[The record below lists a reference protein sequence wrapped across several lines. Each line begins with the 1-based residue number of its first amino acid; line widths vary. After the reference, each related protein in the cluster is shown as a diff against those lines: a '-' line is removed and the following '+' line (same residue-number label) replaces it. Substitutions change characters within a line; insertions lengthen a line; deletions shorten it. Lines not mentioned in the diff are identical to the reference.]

1 MHKDELMNHT
11 LPARGLRLH
20 WRQFGLLLV
29 VNAFVGAML
38 GLERTLIPVL
48 ATTEFHLVAL
58 SISLTFIVSFGV
70 VKACANLVTGRL
82 ADTLGRRTLLI
93 VGWLCGLPVPWLML
107 YAPAWEWIVFANVLL
122 GLQQG
127 LAWSSAVIMKI
138 DLVSDNE
145 RGKATGLN
153 EFTGYAAMAAS
164 TLLAGWFASAYAIRP
179 TLFWGGIIISA
190 LGLLTSV
197 FLVKETRQLVFD
209 PTKRASHTPFGELFG
224 LVTWRHQSLS
234 SLSFAGLVNNLNDIV
249 VWGLLPTL
257 ALTQQLSVADAA
269 LIGSIYLGVWGGSQ
283 LLTGALS
290 DIIGRKPLIVAGLA
304 VQAGGIACFAQSSQV
319 WWMVGAVVMG
329 LGTGMVYPSLL
340 AAVSD
345 TAVPIWRATALGVYR
360 FWRDIGY
367 VMGALTGGVVADA
380 FGIVSAVWVI
390 AGLTACAAVVV
401 ALRLQKNRVLA

>member
-1 MHKDELMNHT
+1 MNHT

-20 WRQFGLLLV
+20 WRQFGLLLI

-48 ATTEFHLVAL
+48 ATTEFNVIAL
-58 SISLTFIVSFGV
+58 SVSLTFIISFGV

-107 YAPAWEWIVFANVLL
+107 YAPTWEWIVFANVLL

-127 LAWSSAVIMKI
+127 LTWSLAVIMKI
-138 DLVSDNE
+138 DLVADNE

-153 EFTGYAAMAAS
+153 EFTGYAAMAAA
-164 TLLAGWFASAYAIRP
+164 TFLAGWFASAYAIRP

-190 LGLLTSV
+190 LGLLLSV
-197 FLVKETRQLVFD
+197 FFVKETRQLVFD
-209 PTKRASHTPFGELFG
+209 PTKPASHTPFWSLFG
-224 LVTWRHQSLS
+224 LVTWRDQSLS

-257 ALTQQLSVADAA
+257 ALTQKLSVADAA
-269 LIGSIYLGVWGGSQ
+269 LIGSVYLGVWGGSQ

-290 DIIGRKPLIVAGLA
+290 DVLGRKPLIVAGLA
-304 VQAGGIACFAQSSQV
+304 VQAVGIACFGQPSPM
-319 WWMVGAVVMG
+319 WWMIGAVVMG

-345 TAVPIWRATALGVYR
+345 NVVPTWRATALGVYR

-367 VMGALTGGVVADA
+367 VVGALTGGVIADA

-390 AGLTACAAVVV
+390 AGLTASAAVVV
-401 ALRLQKNRVLA
+401 ALRLQKNTVLA

>member
-1 MHKDELMNHT
+1 
-11 LPARGLRLH
+11 
-20 WRQFGLLLV
+20 
-29 VNAFVGAML
+29 ML

-48 ATTEFHLVAL
+48 ATTEFNLVAL

-93 VGWLCGLPVPWLML
+93 VGWVFGLPVPWLML

-127 LAWSSAVIMKI
+127 LSWSSAVIMKI
-138 DLVSDNE
+138 DLVADNE

-164 TLLAGWFASAYAIRP
+164 TFLAGWFASTYAIRP
-179 TLFWGGIIISA
+179 TLFWGGLILSA
-190 LGLLTSV
+190 LGLLVSV
-197 FLVKETRQLVFD
+197 LFVKETRQLVFD
-209 PTKRASHTPFGELFG
+209 ASTPVTHTPFWSLFG
-224 LVTWRHQSLS
+224 LVTWRHQALS

-249 VWGLLPTL
+249 VWGFLPIL
-257 ALTQQLSVADAA
+257 ALSQQLSVAEAA

-290 DIIGRKPLIVAGLA
+290 DTVGRKPLIVAGLL
-304 VQAGGIACFAQSSQV
+304 VQAIGISFFAIATQAS
-319 WWMVGAVVMG
+319 WWIAGAVVMG

-345 TAVPIWRATALGVYR
+345 NAVSTWRATALGVYR
-360 FWRDIGY
+360 FWRDTGY
-367 VMGALTGGVVADA
+367 VMGALIGGFIADA
-380 FGIVSAVWVI
+380 FGITSAVWVI
-390 AGLTACAAVVV
+390 AALTAYAAVVV
-401 ALRLQKNRVLA
+401 ALRLQKPSMLA

>member
-1 MHKDELMNHT
+1 MSSS

-20 WRQFGLLLV
+20 WRQFVILLV

-48 ATTEFHLVAL
+48 ATTEFNLVAL

-93 VGWLCGLPVPWLML
+93 VGWLFGLPVPWLML
-107 YAPAWEWIVFANVLL
+107 YAPTWEWIVFANVLL

-127 LAWSSAVIMKI
+127 FSWSSAVIMKI
-138 DLVSDNE
+138 DLVADNE

-164 TLLAGWFASAYAIRP
+164 TFLAGWFASAYAIRP

-190 LGLLTSV
+190 LGLLVSV
-197 FLVKETRQLVFD
+197 VLVKETRQLVFD
-209 PTKRASHTPFGELFG
+209 AIKPVAHTPFWSLFG

-249 VWGLLPTL
+249 IWGLLPTL
-257 ALTQQLSVADAA
+257 ALTNALSIAEAA
-269 LIGSIYLGVWGGSQ
+269 VIGSIYLGVWGVSQ

-290 DIIGRKPLIVAGLA
+290 DMFGRKPLIVAGLV
-304 VQAGGIACFAQSSQV
+304 VQAVGISYFALSVQS
-319 WWMVGAVVMG
+319 WWWIVGAVVMG

-345 TAVPIWRATALGVYR
+345 NAVPTWRATALGVYR

-367 VMGALTGGVVADA
+367 VMGALTGGMIADA
-380 FGIVSAVWVI
+380 FGITSAVWVI
-390 AGLTACAAVVV
+390 AVLTAFAAVVV
-401 ALRLQKNRVLA
+401 ALRLQKTAMPA

>member
-1 MHKDELMNHT
+1 MSQL
-11 LPARGLRLH
+11 LPVRGLRLH
-20 WRQFGLLLV
+20 WRQFVILLV

-48 ATTEFHLVAL
+48 ATTEFNLMAL
-58 SISLTFIVSFGV
+58 SVSLTFIVSFGV

-82 ADTLGRRTLLI
+82 ADTLGRWTLLI
-93 VGWLCGLPVPWLML
+93 VGWLFGLPVPWLMW

-127 LAWSSAVIMKI
+127 LCWSSAVIMKI
-138 DLVSDNE
+138 DLVADDE

-164 TLLAGWFASAYAIRP
+164 TVLAGWFASTYAIRP
-179 TLFWGGIIISA
+179 TLFWGGLIVSA
-190 LGLLTSV
+190 LGLLVSV
-197 FLVKETRQLVFD
+197 LFVKETRQLVFD
-209 PTKRASHTPFGELFG
+209 ASKSMTHTPFWSLFG
-224 LVTWRHQSLS
+224 MVTWRDRALS

-257 ALTQQLSVADAA
+257 ALANALSIAEAA
-269 LIGSIYLGVWGGSQ
+269 VIGSIYLGVWGGSQ

-290 DIIGRKPLIVAGLA
+290 DMLGRKPLIVAGLL
-304 VQAGGIACFAQSSQV
+304 VQAIGIGFFAISTQAS
-319 WWMVGAVVMG
+319 WWIVGAVVMG

-345 TAVPIWRATALGVYR
+345 NAAPTWRATALGVYR

-367 VMGALTGGVVADA
+367 VMGALTGGMIADA
-380 FGIVSAVWVI
+380 FGITSAVWVI
-390 AGLTACAAVVV
+390 AALTAFAAIVV
-401 ALRLQKNRVLA
+401 ALRLQKNAAPA